1 MKIFKGRDHLEYLG
15 IGGTVIL
22 KWLLSQN
29 SQRLWNRFIWL
40 RIGVSGG
47 LLQYDKEL
55 SSP

>member
-1 MKIFKGRDHLEYLG
+1 MKILKGRDHLGYIS
-15 IGGTVIL
+15 IGKTVIL

-40 RIGVSGG
+40 RIAFSGA
-47 LLQYDKEL
+47 LLKYDNEP

>member
-1 MKIFKGRDHLEYLG
+1 LKIFKGRDHLGYLG
-15 IGGTVIL
+15 IGETVIL

-29 SQRLWNRFIWL
+29 SQKLWNRFIWF

-47 LLQYDKEL
+47 LLKYDNEP